1 MAARTETL
9 GRTKAMSA
17 SAWSTLVAATLLA
30 VALAVGGY
38 ALTRSSEPV
47 TAPKVEQ
54 VTTTATYEGGLIKN
68 GLQPRPFSMIA
79 APAAVTGTDTPT
91 GFIRVGTDF
100 RPMPVV
106 QQP

>member
-1 MAARTETL
+1 MAARSETL
-9 GRTKAMSA
+9 GRTKGMSA
-17 SAWSTLVAATLLA
+17 SAWATLIVASLLA
-30 VALAVGGY
+30 VTLAVGGY

-47 TAPKVEQ
+47 ITPKVEQ
-54 VTTTATYEGGLIKN
+54 VTTTATYDGGLIKN

-79 APAAVTGTDTPT
+79 APAEVSGTDTPT

-100 RPMPVV
+100 RPIPVI